1 MKPKRILVLLFFAAS
16 VVAAPRPKN
25 IILVIGDGMGPSHV
39 TAARWIR
46 GDKLQLLRMP
56 VIGIV
61 ATHSADD
68 AVTDSAASAS
78 AYATG
83 MKTNNGALSVDAD
96 GNPRRTVLEVAN
108 ESGRATGIVTTTDV
122 WDATPAA
129 FLSHA
134 KNRYSDA
141 RSIVQQIVSG
151 KADVILGGGSDLLGK
166 GNFPSLA
173 ELKQGDRAVVTSRAE
188 LEGTKARR
196 VLGLFNTQPNDTE
209 DPNAPLWM
217 LAKWAIASL
226 SADPDG
232 FFLLIENEGI
242 DTSSHNKNSADVAK
256 ALAEYDEALR
266 VALDLAAARR
276 DTLVIAVGDHE
287 TGGLDI
293 CCEGGEEKGW
303 HMEWSTP
310 DHTGAAIPL
319 FAFGPGS
326 ESFSGY
332 IDNTD
337 VGRKLLSFVRKSLS
351 RSAAITPQNRS
362 EVRLQSKACQL
373 VRELAIERRHGVV
386 SVRAGDGDDGSVSEA
401 REGIGPKLQHALP
414 RTVIDDLHAGK
425 PGDRIDD
432 GRSLP
437 CGQPVLAL
445 QDVHDFEDDGL
456 QDDAGD
462 RSFFG
467 GVEKGERGFL
477 LSLVSFN
484 EE

>member
-1 MKPKRILVLLFFAAS
+1 MSKEQMKRILVRLFVATPVLFLATS

-25 IILVIGDGMGPSHV
+25 VILLIGDGMGPGHV

-56 VIGIV
+56 VTGIV

-68 AVTDSAASAS
+68 AVTDSAASAA

-83 MKTNNGALSVDAD
+83 MKTNNRALSDDAN
-96 GNPRRTVLEVAN
+96 GNQRKTVLEVAN
-108 ESGRATGIVTTTDV
+108 ESGKATGVITTTDI

-134 KNRYSDA
+134 KDRYDDA

-151 KADVILGGGSDLLGK
+151 KADVLLGGGSDLLGK

-173 ELKQGDRAVVTSRAE
+173 ELKKSDRVVVTSRAE
-188 LEGTKARR
+188 LEATKARR

-209 DPNAPLWM
+209 DPNAPLWV
-217 LAKWAIASL
+217 LAKWAIDRL

-242 DTSSHNKNSADVAK
+242 DTASHNKHSGDVAK
-256 ALAEYDEALR
+256 ALTEYDEALR
-266 VALDLAAARR
+266 VALDFAAARR

-303 HMEWSTP
+303 RMEWSTP

-326 ESFSGY
+326 ESFAGY
-332 IDNTD
+332 VDNTD
-337 VGRKLLSFVRKSLS
+337 VGKKLLSFVRK
-351 RSAAITPQNRS
+351 
-362 EVRLQSKACQL
+362 
-373 VRELAIERRHGVV
+373 
-386 SVRAGDGDDGSVSEA
+386 
-401 REGIGPKLQHALP
+401 
-414 RTVIDDLHAGK
+414 
-425 PGDRIDD
+425 
-432 GRSLP
+432 
-437 CGQPVLAL
+437 
-445 QDVHDFEDDGL
+445 
-456 QDDAGD
+456 
-462 RSFFG
+462 
-467 GVEKGERGFL
+467 
-477 LSLVSFN
+477 
-484 EE
+484 